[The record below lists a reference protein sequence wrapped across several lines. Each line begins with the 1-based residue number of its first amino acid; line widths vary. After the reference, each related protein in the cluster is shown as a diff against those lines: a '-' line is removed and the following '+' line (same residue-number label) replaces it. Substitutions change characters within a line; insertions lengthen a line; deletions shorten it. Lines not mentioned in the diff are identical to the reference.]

1 MKKVLIADKHT
12 LFREFLKTKLEED
25 QIDVILSQE
34 NRDIFAKMITI
45 LPNLIIL
52 DMEDDDTEEME
63 FLEQKLKNFNTVNI
77 PVIITGPTRDKTNIA
92 ALAKYGVVKYF
103 AKPIQFDVFFE
114 SIGKILKTTLSIDT
128 TPCVLDIH
136 RNGNIIFIEIA
147 QGLNREKLVLLQYKL
162 SEMIEKEDID
172 NPKVVIMLTDL
183 KLSFIDG
190 YNIEFLIDNV
200 LACPRIHNKNVK
212 ILSLSPFVKELIA
225 GHPQYTDIETS
236 NQLPRLLSSLVDT
249 SFASSVSDLITDKIL
264 SPSNEFED
272 ESGTVDT
279 RFSYELGEN
288 SDDGTVLKIAIID
301 ADLKSQEQTR
311 IIFTS
316 IGAKCTCYTSGRTF
330 CNEYQ
335 QNQFNL
341 VILDVL
347 LPDNT
352 GTQVLQFLQSRS
364 SAPDVIVYSANAQ
377 RDFIVKILSL
387 GAKHYLVK
395 PQKPQVLIQKSLST
409 IKGNSF

>member
-249 SFASSVSDLITDKIL
+249 SFASSDSDLITDKIL

>member
-25 QIDVILSQE
+25 QIEVILSQE
-34 NRDIFAKMITI
+34 TRDVFAKMITI

-52 DMEDDDTEEME
+52 DLEDDDSEEME

-103 AKPIQFDVFFE
+103 AKPIQFDIFFE
-114 SIGKILKTTLSIDT
+114 SIGRILKSSLSIDT

-136 RNGNIIFIEIA
+136 RNGNIIFIEISR
-147 QGLNREKLVLLQYKL
+147 GLNREKIVLLQYKL
-162 SEMIEKEDID
+162 SEMIEKEDIE
-172 NPKVVIMLTDL
+172 NPKIIIMLSNLNLT
-183 KLSFIDG
+183 FIDV
-190 YNIEFLIDNV
+190 YNIEFLINNI
-200 LACPRIHNKNVK
+200 LACPKIRNKNVK
-212 ILSLSPFVKELIA
+212 LLSLSPLVKELIN

-236 NQLPRLLSSLVDT
+236 NQLPKLLSSLVDT
-249 SFASSVSDLITDKIL
+249 TFTSSVSDLITDKIL
-264 SPSNEFED
+264 SQSNEFVET
-272 ESGTVDT
+272 SGTVDT
-279 RFSYELGEN
+279 RFSYEFGEN
-288 SDDGTVLKIAIID
+288 SDNGTVLKIAIID
-301 ADLKSQEQTR
+301 ADLKSQEQTK
-311 IIFTS
+311 IIFQT
-316 IGAKCTCYTSGRTF
+316 IGAECTCFSSGRTF
-330 CNEYQ
+330 CNEYEP
-335 QNQFNL
+335 NVFNL

-352 GTQVLQFLQSRS
+352 GTQVLKFLQSRS
-364 SAPDVIVYSANAQ
+364 TSPDVIVYSANTQ

-387 GAKHYLVK
+387 GAKHYLLK

-409 IKGNSF
+409 IKGTSF